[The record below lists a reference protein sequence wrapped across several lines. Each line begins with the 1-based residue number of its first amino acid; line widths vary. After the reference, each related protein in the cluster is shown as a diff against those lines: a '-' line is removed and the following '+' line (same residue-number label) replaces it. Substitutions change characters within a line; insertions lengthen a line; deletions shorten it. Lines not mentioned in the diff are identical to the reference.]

1 MVAADDVETSSHPDE
16 VAQHFNISRS
26 NVIKWV
32 KNKSKIVAAASSEY
46 GNHLTICRS
55 TKYVK
60 FYKELEKKFKEC

>member
-46 GNHLTICRS
+46 GNHLTIC
-55 TKYVK
+55 
-60 FYKELEKKFKEC
+60 